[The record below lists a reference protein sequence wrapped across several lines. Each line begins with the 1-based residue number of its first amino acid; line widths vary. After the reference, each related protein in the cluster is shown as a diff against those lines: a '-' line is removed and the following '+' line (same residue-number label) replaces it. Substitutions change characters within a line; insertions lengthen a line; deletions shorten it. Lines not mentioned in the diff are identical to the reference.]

1 MLALGPVLNS
11 AGDLGCVEFYPGFS
25 VGSQA
30 IKETFHH
37 ALCLQID
44 TKNYRSELVRLKT
57 RYRRVICENM
67 CPLCPWANHEFRFS
81 FIPRDFVDPTV

>member
-25 VGSQA
+25 VRSQA

-37 ALCLQID
+37 PLSLQID
-44 TKNYRSELVRLKT
+44 TKNYRSELGRLQT
-57 RYRRVICENM
+57 RYREV
-67 CPLCPWANHEFRFS
+67 
-81 FIPRDFVDPTV
+81 T